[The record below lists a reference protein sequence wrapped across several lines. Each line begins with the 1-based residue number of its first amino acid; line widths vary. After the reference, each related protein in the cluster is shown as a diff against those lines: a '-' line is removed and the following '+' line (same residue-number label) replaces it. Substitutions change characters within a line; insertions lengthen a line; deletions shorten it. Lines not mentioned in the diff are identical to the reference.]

1 MVSVHY
7 FKMETNSFLCTNS
20 MDAHPKLNLERN
32 IVFLLFSFVVSENVM
47 FVF

>member
-1 MVSVHY
+1 
-7 FKMETNSFLCTNS
+7 

-47 FVF
+47 FVFQGKLSTVFRMKNIHGFHLF

>member
-7 FKMETNSFLCTNS
+7 YKMKTKNFVCTNW

-32 IVFLLFSFVVSENVM
+32 IVFLLFSFVESENVM